1 LGGHAIEGDLDAIIF
16 YPIASTIKKWRAF
29 TFLRR
34 MENFHHERSWTYIQD
49 LFESLVYL
57 TELLIYGSGG
67 IFKLLMWMQKLHQ
80 STWDVCADKSSEGE

>member
-1 LGGHAIEGDLDAIIF
+1 M
-16 YPIASTIKKWRAF
+16 KKLRAF
-29 TFLRR
+29 TFLRG

-67 IFKLLMWMQKLHQ
+67 IFKLLKNLQK
-80 STWDVCADKSSEGE
+80 VNNF